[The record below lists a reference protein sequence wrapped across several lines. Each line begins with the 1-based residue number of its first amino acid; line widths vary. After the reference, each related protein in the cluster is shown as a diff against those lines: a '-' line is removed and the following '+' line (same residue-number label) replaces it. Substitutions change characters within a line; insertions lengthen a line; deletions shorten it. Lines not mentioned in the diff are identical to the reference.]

1 MKHYQCELL
10 DEFSERGG
18 PCKEHSSCLP
28 TAPGEWKCICDLGYY
43 ANNEGDDSDHSPDCR
58 DIDECADG
66 TFGEDGPYRSDVDR
80 TGIHRKIVTWPFPVL
95 YNLGISDD
103 RRELEDTFLDKLWR
117 GQAGKPVGAL
127 DVGLDADSPFM
138 KSGGKN
144 LCIDGNSHCENTE
157 GSYNCI
163 CNIGWEGDARK
174 KCVNVNECQRN
185 LHLCN
190 IPPSF

>member
-1 MKHYQCELL
+1 MTRPLFQR
-10 DEFSERGG
+10 FSFE
-18 PCKEHSSCLP
+18 
-28 TAPGEWKCICDLGYY
+28 
-43 ANNEGDDSDHSPDCR
+43 
-58 DIDECADG
+58 
-66 TFGEDGPYRSDVDR
+66 
-80 TGIHRKIVTWPFPVL
+80 
-95 YNLGISDD
+95 ISDNRTD
-103 RRELEDTFLDKLWR
+103 IEKTFLDKLWSTNYTNV
-117 GQAGKPVGAL
+117 GGKPVGAR
-127 DVGLDADSPFM
+127 DVGLDKDSPFM

-190 IPPSF
+190 IPPTFKG

>member
-1 MKHYQCELL
+1 M
-10 DEFSERGG
+10 RI
-18 PCKEHSSCLP
+18 P
-28 TAPGEWKCICDLGYY
+28 
-43 ANNEGDDSDHSPDCR
+43 DH
-58 DIDECADG
+58 
-66 TFGEDGPYRSDVDR
+66 R
-80 TGIHRKIVTWPFPVL
+80 TTIEK
-95 YNLGISDD
+95 
-103 RRELEDTFLDKLWR
+103 TFLDTLWKESWSS
-117 GQAGKPVGAL
+117 GTSVDQGGKPVGAL
-127 DVGLDADSPFM
+127 DVGLDKDSPFM

-190 IPPSF
+190 TPPSSEG

>member
-1 MKHYQCELL
+1 M
-10 DEFSERGG
+10 
-18 PCKEHSSCLP
+18 
-28 TAPGEWKCICDLGYY
+28 
-43 ANNEGDDSDHSPDCR
+43 
-58 DIDECADG
+58 
-66 TFGEDGPYRSDVDR
+66 
-80 TGIHRKIVTWPFPVL
+80 HRF
-95 YNLGISDD
+95 NFEISDYRTD
-103 RRELEDTFLDKLWR
+103 IEKTFLDKLWSTNYTNV
-117 GQAGKPVGAL
+117 GGKPVGAR
-127 DVGLDADSPFM
+127 DVGLDKDSPFM

-190 IPPSF
+190 IPPTLKG